1 MDGGIKSKSPS
12 PLWGG
17 VWGGGPRVETLATP
31 APPHKG
37 EGKSRWPL
45 RLYAGLLTVFLAV
58 NAIGLPLAELLRK
71 LGPPPLGE
79 KITYSTLVT
88 GRDGQLL
95 RPFIT
100 RDGYWRLPLTSA
112 SVDQRFI
119 AMLLAYED
127 KRFYQHHGVDPYA
140 LLRAAGQALWNG
152 HIVSGGST
160 LTMQVARLLE
170 PRPARS
176 FGDKAAEMIRALQ
189 IEQHLGKA
197 QILDLYLALAPYG
210 GNIEGTRAASLAYFG
225 KEPRRLSTAEAA
237 LLVALPQS
245 PETRRPDRQ
254 AKAAMAARN
263 RVVARLMKDGIIN
276 SDQADAA
283 VIEAAPTGR
292 LAFPMLAAHV
302 AEKLAGKAP
311 DGTVETTTLSG
322 GLQASLEA
330 LARDRAIAIGSGV
343 AAAIVVVDNA
353 TGEVRAHVG
362 GTGYFDLARAGQLDL
377 ASALRSPGST
387 LKPFIYGL
395 AFEDGIVH
403 PETLIDDRA
412 IRYGAYAPENFDDSF
427 HGTVTVRTA
436 LQQSLNVPALQILEA
451 VGPDRLA
458 ARLANAGVKLVLPKN
473 AGPGLAVGLGGAGI
487 KLTDLTALYVA
498 LARGGDSLPLIW
510 RSADRQTAAAP
521 RRLLDPA
528 AAWMVG
534 DVLIGAP
541 TPENA
546 MGGLIAFKT
555 GTSYGYRDAWAAGF
569 DGATTIAVWV
579 GRPDGSAVPG
589 LVGRTAAAPIL
600 FEAFQRLGLK
610 RKPLPPPPPGAVIAR
625 TTELPAALQR
635 FRPHSLPEVAT
646 TSAGNA
652 PLAIAFPPD
661 GARIDLSGDG
671 DQPSLALKVNGGVA
685 PFTWLIDGVPI
696 LAEEQRRDAFWDG
709 PGRGFARLSVID
721 ATGKTATA
729 RIRIE

>member
-1 MDGGIKSKSPS
+1 MTPGLVDRP
-12 PLWGG
+12 PAEA
-17 VWGGGPRVETLATP
+17 GGPHPPFGHLLPNKFGRRVT
-31 APPHKG
+31 
-37 EGKSRWPL
+37 WPL
-45 RLYAGLLTVFLAV
+45 RLYGFALSFFLLV
-58 NAIGLPLAELLRK
+58 NAVALPLTELIRR

-79 KITYSTLVT
+79 HLAYSTLVT
-88 GRDGQLL
+88 GHDGQLL

-100 RDGYWRLPLTSA
+100 RDGFWRLPVTA
-112 SVDQRFI
+112 QTVDPRFLN
-119 AMLLAYED
+119 MLIAYED
-127 KRFYQHHGVDPYA
+127 KRFHAHHGVDA
-140 LLRAAGQALWNG
+140 LAMLRAGSQALWNG
-152 HIVSGGST
+152 RVVSGGST

-176 FGDKAAEMIRALQ
+176 LADKLAEMIRARQ
-189 IEQHLGKA
+189 IESRLSKA

-210 GNIEGTRAASLAYFG
+210 GNIEGARAASLAYFG
-225 KEPRRLSTAEAA
+225 KEPKRLSTAEAA

-245 PETRRPDRQ
+245 PETRRPDRRPD
-254 AKAAMAARN
+254 AARGARN
-263 RVVARLMKDGIIN
+263 RVIARLTEDGVIN
-276 SDQADAA
+276 ADQAEAA
-283 VIEAAPTGR
+283 SAEAAPKGR

-302 AEKLAGKAP
+302 AERLAGKAP
-311 DGTVETTTLSG
+311 DGTVETTTISRS
-322 GLQASLEA
+322 LQASLEA
-330 LARDRAIAIGSGV
+330 LARDRTLAIGSGV
-343 AAAIVVVDNA
+343 AAAIMVVDNA

-362 GTGYFDLARAGQLDL
+362 GSGYFDLARAGQLDL

-412 IRYGAYAPENFDDSF
+412 IRYGAYAPENFDDKF

-451 VGPDRLA
+451 LGPDRLS
-458 ARLANAGVKLVLPKN
+458 ARLANAGVKLALPRN

-487 KLTDLTALYVA
+487 RLTDLTALYVA
-498 LARGGDSLPLIW
+498 LARGGDSLPLVW
-510 RSADRQTAAAP
+510 RTKDRETSASL
-521 RRLLDPA
+521 RRLLEPA
-528 AAWMVG
+528 AAWTVG

-541 TPENA
+541 APDNA
-546 MGGLIAFKT
+546 KGGQIAFKT

-600 FEAFQRLGLK
+600 FEAFQRLGDI
-610 RKPLPPPPPGAVIAR
+610 RQPLPPPPPGTVIAR

-635 FRPHSLPEVAT
+635 FRPHGLPEIAAT
-646 TSAGNA
+646 SVGHA

-661 GARIDLSGDG
+661 GARIDLTGSGDP
-671 DQPSLALKVNGGVA
+671 PSLALKANGGVA

-696 LAEEQRRDAFWDG
+696 LSEEQRRDAFWEG
-709 PGRGFARLSVID
+709 PGKGFARLSVID
-721 ATGKTATA
+721 GRGDTATA